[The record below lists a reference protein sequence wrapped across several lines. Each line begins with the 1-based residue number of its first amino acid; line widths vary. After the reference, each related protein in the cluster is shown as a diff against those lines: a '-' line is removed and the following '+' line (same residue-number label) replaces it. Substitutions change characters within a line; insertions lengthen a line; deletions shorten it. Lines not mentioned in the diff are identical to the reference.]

1 MEEGFDTNLTTVDTR
16 YHESAKHA
24 NPVDRVAYAGAN
36 GRNDTCSDHYRP
48 KTVARVPRVVNVHM
62 QSPLPWWLVSFTTFL
77 FQSFK
82 VLFLEIDNPCDGN
95 STPG

>member
-36 GRNDTCSDHYRP
+36 GRNDTCSDH
-48 KTVARVPRVVNVHM
+48 
-62 QSPLPWWLVSFTTFL
+62 L
-77 FQSFK
+77 
-82 VLFLEIDNPCDGN
+82 I
-95 STPG
+95 